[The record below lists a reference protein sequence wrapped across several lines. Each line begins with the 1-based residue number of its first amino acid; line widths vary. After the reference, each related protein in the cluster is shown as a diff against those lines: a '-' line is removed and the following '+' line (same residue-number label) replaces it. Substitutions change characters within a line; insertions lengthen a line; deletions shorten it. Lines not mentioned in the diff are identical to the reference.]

1 MAEFFLGV
9 GITLVV
15 GGAIALAYSMRELG
29 LLSYKPRHTRFTYLP
44 PKR

>member
-1 MAEFFLGV
+1 MPEFFLGV

-15 GGAIALAYSMRELG
+15 GGAIALVYSMRELG
-29 LLSYKPRHTRFTYLP
+29 LLNYKPRHTRSTYLP